1 MKKIMLLVLVLLGTV
16 AISRTAGQ
24 SSAQE
29 KVKFAQLQNHGDFLW
44 AQGVWQADNLNEKN
58 EAAYD
63 SVTQLECYKRG
74 GKQLVGSE
82 AYCLQAT
89 ALISLGVP
97 AIDVAY
103 FPVIVWDEDKVIAAG
118 SSTAQFPICIWTQ
131 ITISFNDHSIMATD
145 TRKLGKGHE
154 GFMNSCEG
162 LPLAQ
167 TYHLMDQTTELVRR
181 AIRATKKPNSGTPK
195 E

>member
-1 MKKIMLLVLVLLGTV
+1 VKKIMLLVLVLLGTV

-29 KVKFAQLQNHGDFLW
+29 KVKFAELHNHGDFLF
-44 AQGVWQADNLNEKN
+44 AQGVWRADNLNEKN
-58 EAAYD
+58 DAASD
-63 SVTQLECYKRG
+63 SVTELECYSHG

-89 ALISLGVP
+89 ALIAHGVP
-97 AIDVAY
+97 AIDVTY
-103 FPVIVWDEDKVIAAG
+103 FPVIVWDRDKVLAAD

-154 GFMNSCEG
+154 GFMNSCED

-167 TYHLMDQTTELVRR
+167 TYHLMDQTAELVRR
-181 AIRATKKPNSGTPK
+181 ATRATKKPNSGTPK